1 MLSIGYID
9 ALACFGGSCTRAQ
22 GARAGPVVLVG
33 GAAAL
38 GPQIVG
44 APSHICMQYTIYEG
58 PNPDMC

>member
-1 MLSIGYID
+1 MEIWVTD
-9 ALACFGGSCTRAQ
+9 
-22 GARAGPVVLVG
+22 RAGPVVLVG

>member
-1 MLSIGYID
+1 MDVVRMYGEREKRED
-9 ALACFGGSCTRAQ
+9 GLACGVP
-22 GARAGPVVLVG
+22 RAGPLVLVG

-38 GPQIVG
+38 GPQIIG